1 MSIWLDNHICQIKNC
16 DDKKQVY
23 NGMNNQEKEVMKA
36 YIDIETTGLS
46 RKYADLTV
54 IGVGIENNGSVEVV
68 QLFDST
74 LNKNGLLQSLDGVTE
89 LYSYNGA
96 RFDLPFIQAKF
107 DINLKSL
114 YKHND
119 LMFTCWKK
127 KLKGGLKAV
136 EQKLGI
142 ERKLKGIDG
151 FMAVKLYWD
160 YVNNYNEAALQTLLE
175 YNKEDVVNLQ
185 VLRNLLGV
193 E

>member
-1 MSIWLDNHICQIKNC
+1 
-16 DDKKQVY
+16 
-23 NGMNNQEKEVMKA
+23 MKA

-46 RKYADLTV
+46 RQLHDLTV
-54 IGVGIENNGSVEVV
+54 IGVGRENNGIIEVV

-74 LNKNGLLQSLDGVTE
+74 LNKKALLKSLDGVTD

-107 DINLKSL
+107 NINLTSL

-127 KLKGGLKAV
+127 KLKGGMKAV
-136 EQKLGI
+136 EQQLGI
-142 ERKLKGIDG
+142 KRKLTGIDG
-151 FMAVKLYWD
+151 YMAVQLYYD
-160 YVNNYNEAALQTLLE
+160 YVNNCNQKALQTLLA
-175 YNKEDVVNLQ
+175 YNEEDVVNLQ
-185 VLRNLLGV
+185 ILRKMLMV